1 MVRTQ
6 LSLHLRFILILRPYW
21 KKADSYENN
30 PKKYFTMGATK
41 LTSCRFS
48 IQIKQAYDDEKYS
61 LFNAVKGFFSKKFI
75 YRKMKNKT

>member
-1 MVRTQ
+1 
-6 LSLHLRFILILRPYW
+6 
-21 KKADSYENN
+21 
-30 PKKYFTMGATK
+30 MGATK